1 MVTLRSDAVV
11 TWRDVCD
18 LAAGL
23 PGVEESTTYRKP
35 ALKVR
40 GKVFAWMSPHADALV
55 LRVDPGERPLM
66 IESQPDVYYVIP
78 HYEDE
83 AMVLVRLEAVT
94 DLDDLRERIEESW
107 LLAAPPALAR
117 EHTASGTADK

>member
-1 MVTLRSDAVV
+1 MATWEDVV
-11 TWRDVCD
+11 RLGV
-18 LAAGL
+18 GL
-23 PGVEESTTYRKP
+23 PEVEESTTYRKP

-40 GKVFAWMSPHADALV
+40 GKVFAWISPHADALV

-66 IESQPDVYYVIP
+66 LESQPDVYYLIP
-78 HYEDE
+78 HYENE
-83 AMVLVRLEAVT
+83 AMILVRLEAVT

-117 EHTASGTADK
+117 EHAAGRAQDG

>member
-1 MVTLRSDAVV
+1 MA

-23 PGVEESTTYRKP
+23 PEVEETTTYRKP

-66 IESQPDVYYVIP
+66 VASQPDVYYVIP
-78 HYEDE
+78 HYEGHP
-83 AMVLVRLEAVT
+83 MVLVRLDAVT
-94 DLDDLRERIEESW
+94 DLGDLGDRIAESW
-107 LLAAPPALAR
+107 SLAAPPGLAR
-117 EHTASGTADK
+117 RFAGGTEAV